1 MDKEQSVK
9 NKTKYKTGDSETS
22 LDPMKELID
31 CCDRLI
37 PVILYGPPGTGK
49 TKMVMDLKR
58 DFQAR
63 NALGKFE
70 TIQFHRKFTYEDF
83 IEGYKPSENG
93 FVKRDG
99 IFKEFCKNPTV
110 DKVDL
115 FVIDEINRAEIATT
129 FGEALFAL
137 EDRESRIVKTAHF
150 SEPFSIPR
158 NLQLIGTMNTADKS
172 IANIDFAIRRRFRF
186 IPVFPDVSKLENWL
200 SKLSTNLSNFT
211 LSEYCKFFE
220 RTNKRIAASSQLGP
234 HMQLGEAMFV
244 PSGFGDTAISEE
256 DFLYNFRDVLLPQ
269 VEAYLG
275 FGNRIELSAIFGPI
289 LVDKFLASRSVSI
302 GDFSGLIKESINDKS

>member
-1 MDKEQSVK
+1 MDKEQAVK
-9 NKTKYKTGDSETS
+9 NKTEYKNNDIRMN
-22 LDPMKELID
+22 LDPMAELID
-31 CCDRLI
+31 CCARLI

-49 TKMVMDLKR
+49 TKIVMDLKR
-58 DFQAR
+58 NFQDK
-63 NALGKFE
+63 NILGKFE

-83 IEGYKPSENG
+83 IEGYKPSDSG
-93 FVKRDG
+93 FIKRDG
-99 IFKEFCKNPTV
+99 IFKEFCKNPTA

-150 SEPFSIPR
+150 SESFSIPK

-186 IPVFPDVSKLENWL
+186 IPVFPDVAKLENWL
-200 SKLSTNLSNFT
+200 LNLSVNLSNFT

-244 PSGFGDTAISEE
+244 PAGFGDTVISEE

-275 FGNRIELSAIFGPI
+275 FGNRIELSAIFGPM
-289 LVDKFLASRSVSI
+289 LVDKFLSSRSVGI
-302 GDFSGLIKESINDKS
+302 EDFSGLIKESINDKS